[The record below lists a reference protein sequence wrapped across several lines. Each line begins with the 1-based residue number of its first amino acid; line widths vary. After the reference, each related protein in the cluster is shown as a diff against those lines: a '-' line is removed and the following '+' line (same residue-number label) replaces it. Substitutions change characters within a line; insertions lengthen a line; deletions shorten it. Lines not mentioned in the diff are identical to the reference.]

1 MGLTASSHKVI
12 GNLLDAVMA
21 AAREAGVPVR
31 ALQKADEAQRC
42 SDRDVQC
49 VGSNGQVVDALDV
62 GDVDLVA
69 GTSWLLTREEL
80 AGRLDVLVVD
90 EAGQLS
96 LANTLAVSRAARNL
110 LLLGDPQQ
118 LRQPGRGIH
127 PDGADVS
134 ALEHVLGADE
144 VLPADRGVFLDR
156 SWRMAPALCSVV
168 SGLAYDGSCSRPGS
182 PPTTSWTRHRAGRP
196 RPASAGCP
204 WSTRATAP
212 RRWRRPP
219 SSLSWS
225 VT

>member
-1 MGLTASSHKVI
+1 MCSSDLSSHKVI

-31 ALQKADEAQRC
+31 ALQKADDLQRC
-42 SDRDVQC
+42 GDQGVRC
-49 VGSNGQVVDALDV
+49 VPSNGQVVDALDG

-69 GTSWLLTREEL
+69 GTSWLFARPEL

-96 LANTLAVSRAARNL
+96 LANTLAVSRAAASL

-134 ALEHVLGADE
+134 ALQHVLGDDE
-144 VLPADRGVFLDR
+144 VLTAERGEI
-156 SWRMAPALCSVV
+156 
-168 SGLAYDGSCSRPGS
+168 G
-182 PPTTSWTRHRAGRP
+182 RAH
-196 RPASAGCP
+196 
-204 WSTRATAP
+204 
-212 RRWRRPP
+212 
-219 SSLSWS
+219 
-225 VT
+225 V